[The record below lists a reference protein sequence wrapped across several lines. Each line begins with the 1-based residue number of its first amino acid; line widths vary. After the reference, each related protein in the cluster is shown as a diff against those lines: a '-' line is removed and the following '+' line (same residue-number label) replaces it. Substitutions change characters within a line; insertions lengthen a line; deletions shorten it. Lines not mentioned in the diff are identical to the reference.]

1 MLEDLGV
8 EGFVGTPFHKRT
20 AAAVETASWYPWPP
34 YIVPD
39 IYTDFREELAAMR
52 TAATLNEMSPL
63 SKTRIRGPDAARLAN
78 RLLPRNA
85 LTQDVGQIL
94 YSPWCNEEGKMVADG
109 LVFRFGEEEYVFVAG
124 PQEQWFTMNAGG
136 LDVEVDDISPSIG
149 ILALQ
154 GPESTEVLEG
164 ATGQDWSSLGFSRM
178 RKTDIG
184 GASVDV
190 SRQGFTG
197 EVGYELWVS
206 PEGACPMW
214 DALMEAGGEYGLRP
228 AGEYAIDIA
237 RVEAGLLIIGA
248 DYMGAGPDPT
258 PPVDDV
264 TQMRECSPFELRLG
278 RFIDFDKPDFV
289 GRQALM
295 DEQAAGGAP
304 RRMVGLSIDWR
315 AMLEYQLERGEFV
328 QMFPRVHDMPLP
340 VIDSGERVGYATSV
354 TWGPSVGMLIGLG
367 HIDRASANL
376 GAQLSVLWSANG
388 QTVEIAAEVVR
399 LPFRPHRRA

>member
-8 EGFVGTPFHKRT
+8 EGFVGTPFHKRS
-20 AAAVETASWYPWPP
+20 AAAVETSSWFPWPP

-63 SKTRIRGPDAARLAN
+63 SKTRISGPDAPLLAN
-78 RLLPRNA
+78 RILTRNA
-85 LTQDVGQIL
+85 QAQEVGQVL

-109 LVFRFGEEEYVFVAG
+109 LVFRFAEEEYVFVAG
-124 PQEQWFTMNAGG
+124 PQQQWFTMNADG
-136 LDVEVDDISPSIG
+136 LDVEVEDISPSIG

-154 GPESTEVLEG
+154 GPRSTEVLERT
-164 ATGQDWSSLGFSRM
+164 TGQDWSSLKFSRI
-178 RKTDIG
+178 RRTEIA
-184 GASVDV
+184 GAPVDV

-214 DALMEAGGEYGLRP
+214 DALVEAGRDCGLRP

-258 PPVDDV
+258 PPVDDP
-264 TQMRECSPFELRLG
+264 TQMRECSPVELRLG
-278 RFIDFDKPDFV
+278 RFVDFDKPHFI
-289 GRQALM
+289 GRQALL

-304 RRMVGLSIDWR
+304 RRMVGLTIDWR
-315 AMLEYQLERGEFV
+315 AMLEYQLEQGELV

-340 VIDSGERVGYATSV
+340 VIDSGNVVGYATSV
-354 TWGPSVGMLIGLG
+354 TWGPTVGKLIGLG
-367 HIDRASANL
+367 HIDKESANL
-376 GAQLSVLWSANG
+376 GAKLSVLWSANG
-388 QTVEIAAEVVR
+388 RTVEIGAEIVR

>member
-8 EGFVGTPFHKRT
+8 EGFVGTPFHRRS
-20 AAAVETASWYPWPP
+20 AAAVETSSWFPWPP

-63 SKTRIRGPDAARLAN
+63 SKTRISGPDAPLLAN
-78 RLLPRNA
+78 RILTRNA
-85 LTQDVGQIL
+85 VAQEVGQVL

-109 LVFRFGEEEYVFVAG
+109 LVFRFGQEEYVFVAG
-124 PQEQWFTMNAGG
+124 PQQQWFTMNANG
-136 LDVEVDDISPSIG
+136 LDVKVEDISPSIG

-154 GPESTEVLEG
+154 GPRSTEVLQR
-164 ATGQDWSSLGFSRM
+164 ATGQDWSSLKFSRI
-178 RKTDIG
+178 RRTEIA
-184 GASVDV
+184 GAPVDV

-214 DALMEAGGEYGLRP
+214 DALVEAGREYGLRP

-258 PPVDDV
+258 PPVDDP

-278 RFIDFDKPDFV
+278 RFVDFDKPDFI
-289 GRQALM
+289 GRQALLE
-295 DEQAAGGAP
+295 EQAAGGAP
-304 RRMVGLSIDWR
+304 RRMVGITIDWR
-315 AMLEYQLERGEFV
+315 AMLEYQLEQGDLV

-340 VIDSGERVGYATSV
+340 VIDSGHRVGYATSV
-354 TWGPSVGMLIGLG
+354 TWGPTVGKLIGLG
-367 HIDRASANL
+367 HIDKESANL
-376 GAQLSVLWSANG
+376 GAKLSVLWSANDR
-388 QTVEIAAEVVR
+388 TIEIGAEIVR

>member
-8 EGFVGTPFHKRT
+8 EGFVGTPFHRRS
-20 AAAVETASWYPWPP
+20 AAAVETSSWFPWPP

-39 IYTDFREELAAMR
+39 VYTDFGEELSAMR

-63 SKTRIRGPDAARLAN
+63 SKTRIRGPDAALLAD
-78 RLLPRNA
+78 RILTRNA
-85 LTQDVGQIL
+85 VDQEVGQVL

-124 PQEQWFTMNAGG
+124 PQKQWFTTNAEG
-136 LDVEVDDISPSIG
+136 LDVDVDDISPSIG

-154 GPESTEVLEG
+154 GPMSTNVLED
-164 ATGQDWSSLGFSRM
+164 ATGQDWSSLKFSRM
-178 RKTDIG
+178 RKTEIA
-184 GASVDV
+184 GAAVDV

-214 DALMEAGGEYGLRP
+214 DALVEAGRRYGLRP

-258 PPVDDV
+258 PPVDDP

-278 RFIDFDKPDFV
+278 RFVDFDKPDFI
-289 GRQALM
+289 GKQALL
-295 DEQAAGGAP
+295 DEQATGGPP

-315 AMLEYQLERGEFV
+315 AMLKYQLEQGELV

-340 VIDSGERVGYATSV
+340 VLDSGNRVGYATSV
-354 TWGPSVGMLIGLG
+354 TWGPTVGRLIGLG
-367 HIDRASANL
+367 HIDKKTANPGTKL
-376 GAQLSVLWSANG
+376 TVLWTANHH
-388 QTVEIAAEVVR
+388 TIKINTEIVD

>member
-8 EGFVGTPFHKRT
+8 EGFVGTPFHKRS
-20 AAAVETASWYPWPP
+20 AAAVETSSWFPWPP

-39 IYTDFREELAAMR
+39 IYTDFNQELAAMR

-63 SKTRIRGPDAARLAN
+63 SKTRITGPDAPRLAN
-78 RLLPRNA
+78 RILTRNA
-85 LTQDVGQIL
+85 ITQEVGQIL
-94 YSPWCNEEGKMVADG
+94 YSPWCNEAGKMVADG
-109 LVFRFGEEEYVFVAG
+109 LVFRFGEENYVFVAG
-124 PQEQWFTMNAGG
+124 PQKQWFAMNAAG
-136 LDVEVDDISPSIG
+136 LDVEIDDISPSIG

-154 GPESTEVLEG
+154 GPLSTRVLED
-164 ATGQDWSSLGFSRM
+164 ATGQDWSDLRFSRI
-178 RKTDIG
+178 RRTEIAG
-184 GASVDV
+184 VTVDV
-190 SRQGFTG
+190 GRQGFTG

-206 PEGACPMW
+206 PEGACAMW
-214 DALMEAGGEYGLRP
+214 DALTEAGKPHGLRP

-278 RFIDFDKPDFV
+278 RFVDFDKPDFV
-289 GRQALM
+289 GRQALVE
-295 DEQAAGGAP
+295 EQAAGGAP

-315 AMLEYQLERGEFV
+315 AMLEHQLERGELV

-340 VIDSGERVGYATSV
+340 VIASGNRVGYATSV

-367 HIDRASANL
+367 HIDRQSATPE
-376 GAQLSVLWSANG
+376 AKLSVLWSANG
-388 QTVEIAAEVVR
+388 QTVEIGATVVD
-399 LPFRPHRRA
+399 LPFKRYRRA

>member
-20 AAAVETASWYPWPP
+20 APAVETTCWYVWTP
-34 YIVPD
+34 YAVPD
-39 IYTDFREELAAMR
+39 IYTDFRDELAAMR

-63 SKTRIRGPDAARLAN
+63 SKIRMTGPDAPRLAN
-78 RLLPRNA
+78 RILTRNA
-85 LTQDVGQIL
+85 VAQEVGQIL

-109 LVFRFGEEEYVFVAG
+109 LVFRFGAEEYVFVAG

-136 LDVEVDDISPSIG
+136 LDVEVEDITPSIG

-154 GPESTEVLEG
+154 GPESTRVLER

-184 GASVDV
+184 GASVSV

-206 PEGACPMW
+206 PEGACAMW
-214 DALMEAGGEYGLRP
+214 DALMEAGADYGLRP

-248 DYMGAGPDPT
+248 DYRGAGPDPA
-258 PPVDDV
+258 PPVGDPA
-264 TQMRECSPFELRLG
+264 QMREVSPFELRLG
-278 RFIDFDKPDFV
+278 RFVDFDKPDFV

-315 AMLEYQLERGEFV
+315 AMLEHQLERDEFV
-328 QMFPRVHDMPLP
+328 EMFPRVHYMPLP
-340 VIDSGERVGYATSV
+340 VVDSGERVGYATSV

-367 HIDRASANL
+367 HIDRESASL
-376 GAQLSVLWSANG
+376 GAQHTVLWSAAG
-388 QTVEIAAEVVR
+388 RTVEIAAEVVP